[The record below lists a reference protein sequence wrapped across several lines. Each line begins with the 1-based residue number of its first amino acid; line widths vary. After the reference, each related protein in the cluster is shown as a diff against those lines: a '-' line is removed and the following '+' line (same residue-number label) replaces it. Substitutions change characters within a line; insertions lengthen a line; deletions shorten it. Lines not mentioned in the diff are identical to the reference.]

1 MTEAQLTT
9 TYRAFLK
16 QQAEFKH
23 FQPQEFDQLTTHL
36 QVKQYAKGQILFD
49 QGDRRNRFYY
59 VIKGVIRL
67 ERVDASG
74 SFSFIN
80 YVNAQKAFPYRGLDL
95 DQEYPYTAMA
105 LTPITIAMFD
115 MVDFETVVAE
125 NQAVSRQVIRQ
136 MSQLIERT
144 ETRLQRMVTSSAA
157 RRIQQALLILG
168 TDLGEKVTNTEIE
181 IPYPMTL
188 IELAHISGTTRET
201 AGQVVN
207 KLVDAGTVSYQR
219 KRFRFAPAVLGALSK

>member
-1 MTEAQLTT
+1 VTQTQSAT

-16 QQAEFKH
+16 QQAEFRA
-23 FQPQEFDQLTTHL
+23 FETQEFDQLTTHL

-49 QGDRRNRFYY
+49 QGDRRDRFYY

-80 YVNAQKAFPYRGLDL
+80 YVKAQKAFPYRGLDL
-95 DQEYPYTAMA
+95 DPDYPYTAMA
-105 LTPITIAMFD
+105 LTPITIAVFD
-115 MVDFETVVAE
+115 MADFETVVAE
-125 NQAVSRQVIRQ
+125 NRAVSQQVIRQ

-157 RRIQQALLILG
+157 RRVQQALLILG
-168 TDLGEKVTNTEIE
+168 TDLGQPINETEIE

-207 KLVDAGTVSYQR
+207 KLVAAGTISYQR
-219 KRFRFAPAVLGALSK
+219 KRFRFSPSVLGALTK